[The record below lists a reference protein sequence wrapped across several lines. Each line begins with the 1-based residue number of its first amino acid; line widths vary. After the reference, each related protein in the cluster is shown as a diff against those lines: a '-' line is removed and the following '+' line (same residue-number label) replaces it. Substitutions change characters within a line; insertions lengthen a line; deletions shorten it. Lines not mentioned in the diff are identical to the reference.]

1 MVRLEDR
8 SVGLCLIRGSE
19 ISQLFVA
26 ASARRLGVGQVLL
39 ADAERRIA
47 LSGHVEAWLT
57 VVRSND
63 QVRGFYERHG
73 WRRDG
78 LASIEIEHGSRP
90 DVLYLWRFA
99 KTVTC

>member
-1 MVRLEDR
+1 M
-8 SVGLCLIRGSE
+8 
-19 ISQLFVA
+19 SQLFVA
-26 ASARRLGVGQVLL
+26 AAARRRGLGQVLL

-47 LSGHVEAWLT
+47 LSGHDEAWLT
-57 VVRSND
+57 VVRGND
-63 QVRGFYERHG
+63 QARGSNERHG

-78 LASIEIEHGSRP
+78 LATIEIEHGSRP